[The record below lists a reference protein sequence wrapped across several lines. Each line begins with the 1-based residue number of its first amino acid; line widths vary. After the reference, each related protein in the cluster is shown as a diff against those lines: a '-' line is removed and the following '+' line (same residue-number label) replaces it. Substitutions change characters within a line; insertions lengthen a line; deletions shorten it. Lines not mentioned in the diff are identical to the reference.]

1 MALLEVADLKTHLR
15 SRRGLN
21 KAVDGVSFSLDTG
34 RTLGLVG
41 ESGSGKSMVALSI
54 LRLTP
59 QPYAKIVG
67 GSIRFDGEDL
77 LAKSESEMRRI
88 RGGSISI
95 ILQDPMTSLNPVF
108 RVQNQIGEAVELH
121 QHVTGR
127 KKLDSVI
134 DSLRRVQVPTPELRM
149 RDYPHQFSGGM
160 RQRVVGAIAI
170 ACQPQLLIA
179 DEATTSLDATIQ
191 AQYLALLRGLQQ
203 ELDLAFLFIT
213 HDFGIVAK
221 MCDDV
226 AVMYAG
232 RIVEYA
238 DVRSI
243 FYRPAHPYTL
253 ALLEAVPKVDER
265 VDRLYAI
272 PGAPASGY
280 TEFAGCPFAERCAMA
295 IDKCHVEPPPSI
307 TVKPGHT
314 SECWRAEELYASDG
328 RLHGADHIA
337 AAADPARGQTGET
350 A

>member
-21 KAVDGVSFSLDTG
+21 RALDGVSFSLDTG
-34 RTLGLVG
+34 KSLGLVG
-41 ESGSGKSMVALSI
+41 ESGSGKSMTALSI

-59 QPYAKIVG
+59 QPYAKIVA

-77 LAKSESEMRRI
+77 LAKSESEMRKI

-108 RVQNQIGEAVELH
+108 RVQYQIGEAITLH
-121 QHVTGR
+121 QGLTGR
-127 KKLDSVI
+127 ARLDSVI
-134 DSLRRVQVPTPELRM
+134 ESLKRVQVSTPEARM

-170 ACQPQLLIA
+170 ACHPKLLIA
-179 DEATTSLDATIQ
+179 DEATTALDATIQ
-191 AQYLALLRGLQQ
+191 AQYLALLRNLQK
-203 ELDLAFLFIT
+203 ELNLAFLFIT

-243 FYRPAHPYTL
+243 FNSPAHPYTL
-253 ALLEAVPKVDER
+253 ALLEAVPKVDQR

-280 TEFAGCPFAERCAMA
+280 TDFAGCPFAERCAMA
-295 IDKCHVEPPPSI
+295 IDKCHVEPPPLT
-307 TVKPGHT
+307 TVKAGHT
-314 SECWRAEELYASDG
+314 SECWRAEELYTSDV
-328 RLHGADHIA
+328 RLQGADHIA
-337 AAADPARGQTGET
+337 NAANPANGQPEGR

>member
-1 MALLEVADLKTHLR
+1 MALLDVADLKTHLR

-170 ACQPQLLIA
+170 ACQPKLLIA

-191 AQYLALLRGLQQ
+191 AQYLALLRSLQQ

-232 RIVEYA
+232 RIVEFA

-243 FYRPAHPYTL
+243 FNRPAHPYTL
-253 ALLEAVPKVDER
+253 ALLEAVPKMDER

-295 IDKCHVEPPPSI
+295 IDKCHVERPPST

-337 AAADPARGQTGET
+337 GAADPARGQTGET